1 MKFDRMGIDM
11 KKKIAVLII
20 VLFVLWNAFSLY
32 ASKYFLSCSF
42 YTVQDER
49 IEHPFRIVQLTDL
62 HNSTFGEKNQKLV
75 ERVVQE
81 APDIILITGDL
92 INETE
97 EDLNVAT
104 DLITSLSKYVPV
116 YVSYGNH
123 ETNYEKKYG
132 VNIKDIYEKAGAKV
146 LNFEYE
152 DIEVN
157 GQKIRLGGV
166 YGYCLGPKYAYMNE
180 DRKREIDFVKDF
192 QDTDIYTVLMCHMPV
207 TWIINNSLNEWD
219 CDLVLCGHVHGGQIR
234 FPFIG
239 GLYAPDQGWFVGKE
253 AGLYYSDDNTKI
265 MCLSKG
271 LGSNEKIPRFN
282 NIPEITVIDMK

>member
-1 MKFDRMGIDM
+1 M
-11 KKKIAVLII
+11 KKKIAISI
-20 VLFVLWNAFSLY
+20 FVLFVLWNAFSLY

-81 APDIILITGDL
+81 GPDIVLITGDL

-97 EDLNVAT
+97 EDLTVAT

-157 GQKIRLGGV
+157 GQKIRLGGL
-166 YGYCLGPKYAYMNE
+166 YGYCLAEKYLSSGEAKKE
-180 DRKREIDFVKDF
+180 EVDFLKDF
-192 QDTDIYTVLMCHMPV
+192 QNTDLYTVLMCHMPV

-219 CDLVLCGHVHGGQIR
+219 
-234 FPFIG
+234 
-239 GLYAPDQGWFVGKE
+239 
-253 AGLYYSDDNTKI
+253 
-265 MCLSKG
+265 
-271 LGSNEKIPRFN
+271 
-282 NIPEITVIDMK
+282 